1 MGFSTSNL
9 RIIFSIPLLFFAIIG
24 SADERITLAVA
35 PLRNVMQN
43 RDLDWMSEGFAE
55 TITTKLNH
63 VSSLKLVERIQIS
76 EVLKELQLG
85 LTDLTEQHASNIGKL
100 VNADYLVLGSYQ
112 RIGSGGTGT
121 LKINTRVV
129 DVATGVLEHGK
140 AATAS
145 GPYEQVFEIQEKIA
159 TSLARG
165 LGGTLADEEL
175 RLLSIDETTSVAAY
189 ELYNIARYEIDERR
203 KEQLLLR
210 ALELDPHYAKAH
222 LLLGS
227 FYVTRA
233 HFDRS
238 FESRALEHVRL
249 ALAINQQLEDAH
261 YVLGEYC
268 HHRVREGDLK
278 RDGEEAFRRDG
289 IAHLTRFIESKK
301 SSEATYYVRKVERAQ
316 RMLRRLES

>member
-1 MGFSTSNL
+1 MDSSTYRMRL
-9 RIIFSIPLLFFAIIG
+9 LIIIPILLGAISG
-24 SADERITLAVA
+24 SADEQITLAVA
-35 PLRNVMQN
+35 PLRNVMRN
-43 RDLDWMSEGFAE
+43 ADIDWMSEGFAE
-55 TITTKLNH
+55 TITSKLNH
-63 VSSLKLVERIQIS
+63 VRSLQLVERIQMG
-76 EVLKELQLG
+76 EVLKELQLAM
-85 LTDLTEQHASNIGKL
+85 TDLTEQHASNIGKL
-100 VNADYLVLGSYQ
+100 VNADFLVLGSYQ
-112 RIGSGGTGT
+112 KVGVGETGT

-129 DVATGVLEHGK
+129 NVTTGVLEHGK
-140 AATAS
+140 AASAS
-145 GPYEQVFEIQEKIA
+145 GPYGQVFDIQEKIA

-189 ELYNIARYEIDERR
+189 ELYNIARYEVDEKR

-210 ALELDPHYAKAH
+210 TLALDPHYAKAH

-238 FESRALEHVRL
+238 LESTALDHIRRALSL
-249 ALAINQQLEDAH
+249 DAQLTEAY

-278 RDGEEAFRRDG
+278 RNVEEAFRRDG
-289 IAHLTRFIESKK
+289 IAHLTQFIESKEN
-301 SSEATYYVRKVERAQ
+301 SQANYYIRKVEKAR
-316 RMLRRLES
+316 RMLKRLES